1 MSRLASRLAR
11 QLGWWAFSMMAAVH
25 VSRSAW
31 ARVGVR
37 VRVGI
42 RARVRVRVRVWG
54 RMRVRVRVR
63 VRVRTEAER
72 GTSDSARSRPSSNGL
87 PPSPPSLPPPCTE
100 ARDSAL
106 VCTRAKTNSWPLSGP
121 G

>member
-37 VRVGI
+37 
-42 RARVRVRVRVWG
+42 ARVTVTVRG
-54 RMRVRVRVR
+54 RMRAGVRVL
-63 VRVRTEAER
+63 
-72 GTSDSARSRPSSNGL
+72 GL
-87 PPSPPSLPPPCTE
+87 
-100 ARDSAL
+100 
-106 VCTRAKTNSWPLSGP
+106 G
-121 G
+121 